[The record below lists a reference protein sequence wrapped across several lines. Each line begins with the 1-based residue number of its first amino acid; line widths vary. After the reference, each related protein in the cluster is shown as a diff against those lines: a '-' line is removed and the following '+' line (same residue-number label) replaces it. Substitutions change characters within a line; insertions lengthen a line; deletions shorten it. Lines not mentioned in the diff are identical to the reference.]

1 MPRMLRRAAV
11 LGTTAKVASNRGAAK
26 AAAAQQ
32 PAEPV
37 AAAPVAAA
45 PVAAAPAA
53 TPDSAPTPTDYYAQ
67 LMKLKEL
74 FDAGILTQDEFD
86 TEKKKILSA

>member
-32 PAEPV
+32 QAEPV
-37 AAAPVAAA
+37 AAAPVA
-45 PVAAAPAA
+45 PPAAAPPAA
-53 TPDSAPTPTDYYAQ
+53 PPSPTDSYAQ
-67 LMKLKEL
+67 LTKLKEL
-74 FDAGILTQDEFD
+74 LDAGILTQEEFD
-86 TEKKKILSA
+86 AEKKKILSA

>member
-26 AAAAQQ
+26 ATAAQQ
-32 PAEPV
+32 QAEPV
-37 AAAPVAAA
+37 AAAPDAA
-45 PVAAAPAA
+45 PVAAAA
-53 TPDSAPTPTDYYAQ
+53 PTDYAQ
-67 LMKLKEL
+67 LTKLKEL

-86 TEKKKILSA
+86 AEKKKILSA

>member
-11 LGTTAKVASNRGAAK
+11 LGTTAHVASNRGAAK

-32 PAEPV
+32 QAEPV
-37 AAAPVAAA
+37 AAAPVAP
-45 PVAAAPAA
+45 PVAAA
-53 TPDSAPTPTDYYAQ
+53 APTDSYAE
-67 LMKLKEL
+67 LTKLREL

-86 TEKKKILSA
+86 AEKKKILSA